1 MQAVI
6 EKQSYTIQQL
16 IELDQHEA
24 VEKIKQWWYEH
35 GAEYEW
41 WDNAYENFKE
51 EGYKLGFL
59 VGRINFSGFYSQG
72 DGACWSGQIDII
84 DWLRTH
90 TKDSIGREAWIQLIN
105 EGWANKLIPIGY
117 SSNHYSHSGTM
128 SVAYWDGMIG
138 DPESIQDLEPS
149 HQLMQQESIFKG
161 MNALDLLNIIT
172 SSDFEFKSMSDLA
185 EAIEQSA
192 KDYADKLYKQ
202 LREEHEYIMSD
213 ENLIEMCD
221 INDWKFNKE
230 GEMV

>member
-16 IELDQHEA
+16 MELDQHEA
-24 VEKIKQWWYEH
+24 VEKIKQWWYQH
-35 GAEYEW
+35 GSDYQW
-41 WDNAYENFKE
+41 WDDTYERFKE
-51 EGYKLGFL
+51 EGYELGFL
-59 VGRINFSGFYSQG
+59 IGKMYFSGFYSQG
-72 DGACWSGQIDII
+72 DGASWSGQIDIVA
-84 DWLRTH
+84 WLRAH
-90 TKDSIGREAWIQLIN
+90 TEDSIAREAWIQLIN
-105 EGWANKLIPIGY
+105 EGWANKHIPVGQSGRY
-117 SSNHYSHSGTM
+117 CHSDTM

-161 MNALDLLNIIT
+161 MNALDLLNLIT
-172 SSDFEFKSMSDLA
+172 SSDFPYKSMADIA

-192 KDYADKLYKQ
+192 RDYADELYKQ
-202 LREEHEYIMSD
+202 LREEYEYITST

-221 INDWKFNKE
+221 INDWKFNNE